1 MLVMSRITSRTT
13 DLSES
18 WLLPN
23 PLPRGLCQ
31 PVQIGG
37 RQETPAYL
45 LNTLKPGHVIEGPAI
60 LIDDISTVVVEPKCT
75 AHITAGQDI
84 RIEVLTGLLPMI
96 LPLYTALSC
105 WCWQQSVRYTS
116 QLSSATQQVSKCAG
130 ACRDVRLKEAPDE
143 M

>member
-1 MLVMSRITSRTT
+1 MLIMSRITSRTT
-13 DLSES
+13 DLGGS

-23 PLPRGLCQ
+23 SLLRGLCEL
-31 PVQIGG
+31 VQIGG

-84 RIEVLTGLLPMI
+84 RIEVLTGLLPTL
-96 LPLYTALSC
+96 LPLDAALSC
-105 WCWQQSVRYTS
+105 CWQHQYAVR
-116 QLSSATQQVSKCAG
+116 VN
-130 ACRDVRLKEAPDE
+130 
-143 M
+143 